1 MFQKCVTFKWAMS
14 SQHPNTAIR
23 CRDIRIGL
31 VSDVRE
37 QPGSLFKSITIE
49 PGVDFVK
56 LETMFVLVYI
66 QDKERAELEQRT
78 ASRSGK

>member
-1 MFQKCVTFKWAMS
+1 MRDINVGDVVSTSEYSNTF
-14 SQHPNTAIR
+14 PP
-23 CRDIRIGL
+23 DIRIGL

-56 LETMFVLVYI
+56 LETLFVMIYA
-66 QDKERAELEQRT
+66 QEKERVEIEQRT
-78 ASRSGK
+78 GPRAGK